1 MPTFGVTDRFKKDLS
16 DLDFD
21 ERDRF
26 ERCVNDK
33 FVPDLING
41 GFRAGLRVK
50 IVQGTGFVYE
60 MTWAPDGRAT
70 WQYGDD
76 LHPGV
81 PHVIWRRVG
90 THDIFRSP

>member
-1 MPTFGVTDRFKKDLS
+1 MSTFGVTDRFRKDLS

-26 ERCVNDK
+26 ERCVKDK
-33 FVPDLING
+33 FVPDLAEG
-41 GFRAGLRVK
+41 GFRPGLRVK
-50 IVQGTGFVYE
+50 IVQGTRHVYE

-70 WQYGDD
+70 WQYGEEQRQ
-76 LHPGV
+76 GE

-90 THDIFRSP
+90 RHDIFRSP